1 MNYHDYPN
9 ILRRLP
15 ADSINLWAL
24 AARYD
29 DSHPVYS
36 TMENHDHHQLDQV
49 HWTPF
54 EDEIQT
60 MFESGL
66 VVG

>member
-1 MNYHDYPN
+1 M
-9 ILRRLP
+9 
-15 ADSINLWAL
+15 NLWAL

-60 MFESGL
+60 LFEPGL